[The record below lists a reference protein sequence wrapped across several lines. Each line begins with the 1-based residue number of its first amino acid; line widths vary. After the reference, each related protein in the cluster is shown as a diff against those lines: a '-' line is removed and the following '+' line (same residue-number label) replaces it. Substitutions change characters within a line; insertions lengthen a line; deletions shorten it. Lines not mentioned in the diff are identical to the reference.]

1 MYKLEMKR
9 LLKSKANIFLA
20 AAALGFSV
28 FMALSSIN
36 SVIYYVS
43 FTYGENESS
52 VTALTGFEAV
62 ASQRERMSKF
72 EGWLTPERIAE
83 LAALSEA
90 ETANGIYDSGVEY
103 VLSSLRRA
111 GADDLSDYYAA
122 RKNLI
127 ERAVSRKYGDGVA
140 QTALK
145 IDEGTTNPFY
155 YEYGHGDSNAI
166 VNLSLCQTAIAAVC
180 AAISSA
186 SFVQGYA
193 TNADDIMR
201 CAKHG
206 RMRFA
211 RVKMLASL
219 SYSAALYILCTGVFT
234 AIIFAV
240 FGSDASAA
248 QLKGLYDSPLILL
261 GMTENGEYFLTV
273 LMGLLTTLAVSA
285 FALMVSSMVKSP
297 VAAAAVSVVMVF
309 LPLVCTA
316 LLERH
321 SWGLWLQNI
330 LPSGGVSITRG
341 LMYQLTM
348 ADFLTIGSLALWTPF
363 VMLAAPVIE
372 TPVFAMLA
380 RRAYVRHEN
389 K

>member
-9 LLKSKANIFLA
+9 LFKSKANIFLA
-20 AAALGFSV
+20 AAALVFSV

-36 SVIYYVS
+36 SVYYVS

-52 VTALTGFEAV
+52 VTALTGLEAV
-62 ASQRERMSKF
+62 ASQRERMAKF

-83 LAALSEA
+83 LAARGEA
-90 ETANGIYDSGVEY
+90 EAANGVYDSGVEY

-122 RKNLI
+122 RKDLI
-127 ERAVSRKYGDGVA
+127 ERVVSQKYGEGVA

-145 IDEGTTNPFY
+145 IDEGTKEPFY
-155 YEYGHGDSNAI
+155 YEYGHGDSDAI

-219 SYSAALYILCTGVFT
+219 SYSAMLYILCAGVFT

-309 LPLVCTA
+309 VPLVCTA
-316 LLERH
+316 LLEPH
-321 SWGLWLQNI
+321 GWGLWLQNI
-330 LPSGGVSITRG
+330 FPSGVSITRG